1 MPSPFPGM
9 DPYLESSG
17 FWEDF
22 HDTFLVTAREAILD
36 RLPPHYDARIES
48 RLRVVELS
56 AEQVRLLVA
65 DVGVTRQPA
74 PAPSAASRPGG
85 VLTLE
90 PAIVSLP
97 VQMEVRESRIQVL
110 RLPEHSLVAV
120 VEMLSPTN
128 KHESGYSDYLDKRS
142 TLLAQPVHL
151 VEIDLLLGGYRL
163 PMGEPLPPGDY
174 HVIVSRCERRPK
186 SEVYS
191 WSVRQPLPPIP
202 IPLRAPDTDIVLD
215 LGDLF
220 RTVFERGRY
229 SRVLRYDAPLT
240 DLGAADEKWAAGIAR
255 GAKA

>member
-48 RLRVVELS
+48 CRRVVELL
-56 AEQVRLLVA
+56 AA
-65 DVGVTRQPA
+65 
-74 PAPSAASRPGG
+74 SAASPM
-85 VLTLE
+85 
-90 PAIVSLP
+90 VSLP
-97 VQMEVRESRIQVL
+97 VHMEVRESRIQVL

-120 VEMLSPTN
+120 IEILSPTK
-128 KHESGYSDYLDKRS
+128 KHESGYRGYLDQRS
-142 TLLAQPVHL
+142 ILLAEPVHL
-151 VEIDLLLGGYRL
+151 VEIDLLVGGYRL

-220 RTVFERGRY
+220 RTVFQRGRY
-229 SRVLRYDAPLT
+229 SRVLRYDVPLT
-240 DLGAADEKWAAGIAR
+240 DLSDADQEWANAVAR
-255 GAKA
+255 GAKS

>member
-9 DPYLESSG
+9 DPYLENCG

-22 HDTFLVTAREAILD
+22 HDTFLVTAREAIID
-36 RLPPHYDARIES
+36 RLPPNYDARIES

-56 AEQVRLLVA
+56 AEQVQLLVG
-65 DVGVTRQPA
+65 DIGVTRQPA
-74 PAPSAASRPGG
+74 PALAAASRPGG
-85 VLTLE
+85 LLTFE

-97 VQMEVRESRIQVL
+97 LQMEVRESRIQVL

-128 KHESGYSDYLDKRS
+128 KHELGYSDYLDKRS

-151 VEIDLLLGGYRL
+151 VEIDLLLGGHRL

-191 WSVRQPLPPIP
+191 WSVRQPLPHIP
-202 IPLRAPDTDIVLD
+202 IPLRAPDTDVLLD
-215 LGDLF
+215 LGELF

-229 SRVLRYDAPLT
+229 ARVLRYDAGPPAGL
-240 DLGAADEKWAAGIAR
+240 DDADREWVMQIPR
-255 GAKA
+255 SSR